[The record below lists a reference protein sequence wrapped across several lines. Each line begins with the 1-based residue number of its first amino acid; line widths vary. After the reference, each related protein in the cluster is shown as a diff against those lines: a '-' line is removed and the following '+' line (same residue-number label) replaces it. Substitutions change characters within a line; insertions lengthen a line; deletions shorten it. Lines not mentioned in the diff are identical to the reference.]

1 MTDNKEIADSTES
14 PDAWHD
20 KIREKPYPKADNEI
34 FINPAP
40 FIVPQDMMTGEQLQ
54 FSLSQRR
61 LSGCG
66 NHRVRTKAVVYVQS
80 TPNNEQRYLV
90 LAFPFHRLRHA
101 TVLERYLLIRDKG

>member
-1 MTDNKEIADSTES
+1 MKTYFRFRDLFYVLICSGILATSCSDDSLPMTDNKEIADSTES

-40 FIVPQDMMTGEQLQ
+40 FIVPQDMMT
-54 FSLSQRR
+54 
-61 LSGCG
+61 
-66 NHRVRTKAVVYVQS
+66 